1 MDKFGIFNL
10 LNSFFTPAKPQT
22 QQSDTNFTAPTNNAN
37 DFLSGLLNSLS
48 SSNNDKNQQ
57 LPPQNKAPSHPPL
70 QSGMINV
77 MNNHD
82 AFIKRVNARSNARKN
97 DDFAKS

>member
-10 LNSFFTPAKPQT
+10 LNSFFTPAKPQN
-22 QQSDTNFTAPTNNAN
+22 QQSDTNFSAPTNNAN
-37 DFLSGLLNSLS
+37 DFLSGLLNSIS
-48 SSNNDKNQQ
+48 SSNNEKKQQ
-57 LPPQNKAPSHPPL
+57 PPPQNKAPAHPPL

-82 AFIKRVNARSNARKN
+82 AFIKRVNARSNTQK
-97 DDFAKS
+97 